1 MRLNASFAREVSI
14 LNGAMCFVS
23 RIPRIA
29 IGKRILESHK
39 MSRARAGEMAP
50 AYDWLNPLLVGHGPE
65 LLYSSRGSPYAYSE
79 LPANVSPNLIDEKRQ
94 PNHASGFNVP
104 ATQSG
109 DL

>member
-1 MRLNASFAREVSI
+1 MRLNASFARAVSI

-23 RIPRIA
+23 RIRIA
-29 IGKRILESHK
+29 IGKRTLESHK
-39 MSRARAGEMAP
+39 MSRAEPVRWLRLMTGSTRLVMALSFSIQ
-50 AYDWLNPLLVGHGPE
+50 AAA
-65 LLYSSRGSPYAYSE
+65 SPYALSE